1 MDSNDDKNKKKY
13 EFCHRLALSV
23 SKKSAKRP
31 VWMLIILLL
40 VLVLMSILAKCSR
53 EARTPLF
60 GSDKYPAHSGG
71 DTLDIAI
78 EITPLGYNISGD
90 TISGIDYD
98 IIRDLSRIHHRP
110 VKLHP
115 FAPLDYALGGLDAG
129 AFDIVVS
136 SLQSTTQL
144 KGLVDVTEAV
154 YIDRYVLVTATSGD
168 TTATAATLGGDTVR
182 IPRGSPVRASLVNLG
197 RELGDTIYIDDSQAL
212 TTEHLLMLTAAGR
225 IRRAVVAQGEARIA
239 AAADPRLHICAPVT
253 FNQFQVWAVAKNRND
268 RLLGTLNQWLKAY
281 KASPRYAELLQRY
294 RLSH

>member
-1 MDSNDDKNKKKY
+1 MDNKDNNYKFRYRHPISGKKK
-13 EFCHRLALSV
+13 
-23 SKKSAKRP
+23 P
-31 VWMLIILLL
+31 IWMLIVLLL
-40 VLVLMSILAKCSR
+40 LIIGLMSALYKCSR

-60 GSDKYPAHSGG
+60 GPDGYPAHSGG

-110 VKLHP
+110 VKFHP

-129 AFDIVVS
+129 VFDLVVS

-154 YIDRYVLVTATSGD
+154 YIDRYVMVSATAED
-168 TTATAATLGGDTVR
+168 TTATAATLGGDTVW

-225 IRRAVVAQGEARIA
+225 IRRAIVAQGEARIA
-239 AAADPRLHICAPVT
+239 ASADTRLHICTPVT
-253 FNQFQVWAVAKNRND
+253 FNQFQVWAVAKNRKD
-268 RLLGTLNQWLKAY
+268 GLLDTLNHRLTAY
-281 KASPRYAELLQRY
+281 KASPRYATLLQRY
-294 RLSH
+294 RLSR

>member
-13 EFCHRLALSV
+13 EFRHRLALSV

-129 AFDIVVS
+129 VFDIVVS

-154 YIDRYVLVTATSGD
+154 YIDRYVMVSATAED

-239 AAADPRLHICAPVT
+239 AAADLRLHICAPVT

>member
-13 EFCHRLALSV
+13 EFRHRLALSV

-154 YIDRYVLVTATSGD
+154 YIDRYVMVSATAED
-168 TTATAATLGGDTVR
+168 TTATAATLGGDTVW

-197 RELGDTIYIDDSQAL
+197 HELGDTIYINDSQAL

-268 RLLGTLNQWLKAY
+268 RLLGTLNHWLTAY
-281 KASPRYAELLQRY
+281 KASPRYAALLQRY

>member
-13 EFCHRLALSV
+13 EFRHRLALSV

-129 AFDIVVS
+129 VFDIVVS

-154 YIDRYVLVTATSGD
+154 YIDRYVMVSATAED
-168 TTATAATLGGDTVR
+168 TTATAATLGGDTVW

-268 RLLGTLNQWLKAY
+268 RLLGTLNHWLTAY
-281 KASPRYAELLQRY
+281 KASPRYAALLQRY

>member
-13 EFCHRLALSV
+13 EFRHRLALSV

-239 AAADPRLHICAPVT
+239 AAADLRLHICAPVT

>member
-1 MDSNDDKNKKKY
+1 MDSKDNKYKFRHRPTLPASTKSTKK
-13 EFCHRLALSV
+13 LVL
-23 SKKSAKRP
+23 
-31 VWMLIILLL
+31 MLVILLL
-40 VLVLMSILAKCSR
+40 ILLLMSILAKCSR

-60 GSDKYPAHSGG
+60 GSNGYPAHSGG

-98 IIRDLSRIHHRP
+98 IIRDLSRIHNQP

-115 FAPLDYALGGLDAG
+115 FAPLDYALGGLYAG

-154 YIDRYVLVTATSGD
+154 YIDRYVMVSARAKD
-168 TTATAATLGGDTVR
+168 TTTTAATLCGDTVW
-182 IPRGSPVRASLVNLG
+182 IPRGSPVRASLINLG
-197 RELGDTIYIDDSQAL
+197 RELGDTIYINDSQAL

-225 IRRAVVAQGEARIA
+225 IRRAIVAQGEARIA
-239 AAADPRLHICAPVT
+239 AASDPRLHICAPVT
-253 FNQFQVWAVAKNRND
+253 FNQFQVWAVAKNRKD
-268 RLLGTLNQWLKAY
+268 GLLGTLNQWLTAY
-281 KASPRYAELLQRY
+281 KASPRYATLLQRY
-294 RLSH
+294 RLRR

>member
-13 EFCHRLALSV
+13 EFRHRLALSV

-281 KASPRYAELLQRY
+281 NASPRYAELLQRY

>member
-13 EFCHRLALSV
+13 EFRHRLALSV

>member
-1 MDSNDDKNKKKY
+1 
-13 EFCHRLALSV
+13 
-23 SKKSAKRP
+23 
-31 VWMLIILLL
+31 MLIILLL

-129 AFDIVVS
+129 VFDIVVS

-154 YIDRYVLVTATSGD
+154 YIDRYVMVSATAED

-239 AAADPRLHICAPVT
+239 AAADLRLHICAPVT

>member
-13 EFCHRLALSV
+13 EFRHRLALSV

-129 AFDIVVS
+129 VFDIVVS

>member
-13 EFCHRLALSV
+13 EFRHRLALSV

-225 IRRAVVAQGEARIA
+225 IRRAVVAQGEACIA

>member
-13 EFCHRLALSV
+13 EFRHRLALSV

-31 VWMLIILLL
+31 VWMLIIMLL

-129 AFDIVVS
+129 VFDIVVS

-154 YIDRYVLVTATSGD
+154 YIDRYVMVSATAED

-239 AAADPRLHICAPVT
+239 AAADLRLHICAPVT

>member
-13 EFCHRLALSV
+13 EFRHRLALSV

-31 VWMLIILLL
+31 VWMLIIMLL

-129 AFDIVVS
+129 VFDIVVS

-154 YIDRYVLVTATSGD
+154 YIDRYVMVSASAED

-239 AAADPRLHICAPVT
+239 AAADLRLHICAPVT

>member
-13 EFCHRLALSV
+13 EFRHRLALSV

-129 AFDIVVS
+129 VFDIVVS

-154 YIDRYVLVTATSGD
+154 YIDRYVMVSATAED
-168 TTATAATLGGDTVR
+168 TTATAATLGGDTVW

-197 RELGDTIYIDDSQAL
+197 HELGDTIYIDDSQAL

-268 RLLGTLNQWLKAY
+268 RLLGTLNHWLTAY
-281 KASPRYAELLQRY
+281 KASPRYAALLQRY

>member
-13 EFCHRLALSV
+13 EFRHRLALSV

-129 AFDIVVS
+129 VFDIVVS

-154 YIDRYVLVTATSGD
+154 YIDRYVMVSATAED

>member
-13 EFCHRLALSV
+13 EFRHRLALSV

-40 VLVLMSILAKCSR
+40 VLVLMSIIAKCSR

-98 IIRDLSRIHHRP
+98 IICDLSRIHHRP

-129 AFDIVVS
+129 VFDIVVS

-154 YIDRYVLVTATSGD
+154 YIDRYVMVSATAED
-168 TTATAATLGGDTVR
+168 TTATAATLGGDTVW

-197 RELGDTIYIDDSQAL
+197 HELGDTIYIDDSQAL

-268 RLLGTLNQWLKAY
+268 RLLGTLNHWLTAY
-281 KASPRYAELLQRY
+281 KASPRYAALLQRY

>member
-13 EFCHRLALSV
+13 EFRHRLALSV

-98 IIRDLSRIHHRP
+98 IICDLSRIHHRP

-129 AFDIVVS
+129 VFDIVVS

-154 YIDRYVLVTATSGD
+154 YIDRYVMVSATAED
-168 TTATAATLGGDTVR
+168 TTATAATLGGDTVW

-197 RELGDTIYIDDSQAL
+197 HELGDTIYIDDSQAL
-212 TTEHLLMLTAAGR
+212 TTEHLLMLTATGR

-268 RLLGTLNQWLKAY
+268 RLLGTLNHWLTAY
-281 KASPRYAELLQRY
+281 KASPRYAALLQRY

>member
-13 EFCHRLALSV
+13 EFRHRLALSV

-98 IIRDLSRIHHRP
+98 IICDLSRIHHRP

-129 AFDIVVS
+129 VFDIVVS

-154 YIDRYVLVTATSGD
+154 YIDRYVMVSATAED
-168 TTATAATLGGDTVR
+168 TTATAATLGGDTVW

-268 RLLGTLNQWLKAY
+268 RLLGTLNHWLTAY
-281 KASPRYAELLQRY
+281 KASPRYAALLQRY

>member
-13 EFCHRLALSV
+13 EFRHRLALSV

-31 VWMLIILLL
+31 VWMLIIMLL

>member
-13 EFCHRLALSV
+13 EFRHRLALSV

-129 AFDIVVS
+129 VFDIVVS

-154 YIDRYVLVTATSGD
+154 YIDRYVMVSATAED
-168 TTATAATLGGDTVR
+168 TTATAATLGGDTVW

-212 TTEHLLMLTAAGR
+212 TTEHLLMLTAAGC

-268 RLLGTLNQWLKAY
+268 RLLGTLNHWLTAY
-281 KASPRYAELLQRY
+281 KASPRYAALLQRY

>member
-129 AFDIVVS
+129 VFDIVVS

-154 YIDRYVLVTATSGD
+154 YIDRYVMVSATAED

>member
-13 EFCHRLALSV
+13 EFRHRLALSV

-129 AFDIVVS
+129 VFDIVVS

-154 YIDRYVLVTATSGD
+154 YIDRYVMVSATAED

-268 RLLGTLNQWLKAY
+268 RLLGTLNHWLTAY
-281 KASPRYAELLQRY
+281 KASPRYAALLQRY

>member
-13 EFCHRLALSV
+13 EFRHRLALSV

-98 IIRDLSRIHHRP
+98 IICDLSRIHHRP

-129 AFDIVVS
+129 VFDIVVS

-154 YIDRYVLVTATSGD
+154 YIDRYVMVSATAED
-168 TTATAATLGGDTVR
+168 ATATAATLGGDTVW

-197 RELGDTIYIDDSQAL
+197 HELGDTIYIDDSQAL

-268 RLLGTLNQWLKAY
+268 RLLGTLNHWLTAH
-281 KASPRYAELLQRY
+281 KASPRYAALLQRY